1 MMALLESRALLHLL
15 SSLLGPSSA
24 PQNVSNFF
32 SSTIPPSSPPIIS
45 EMRLQQW
52 PSFAWEL
59 LALCFHQRRLSLTD
73 ALLNN
78 AIPCSHQRGGEGCRA
93 APRRIRGAGPLWL
106 ARAEHRCQL
115 PSVMIAYLW
124 TFNLSKACRLAEGS
138 RRFGAL
144 NRFDNRHYHCE
155 GPGEKRH
162 QRVNCGWRCKL
173 SLLISF
179 NTCVA
184 WVFSHIIRLT
194 LANIWKCFGRQSNPW
209 ITRSASRLPT
219 HFCVCTFFFPS
230 SWEAKRPK
238 MQQLFC
244 T

>member
-1 MMALLESRALLHLL
+1 MLIRFDDGVTEEL
-15 SSLLGPSSA
+15 SLAAIPLFSPGPSFS
-24 PQNVSNFF
+24 QNVSNFF
-32 SSTIPPSSPPIIS
+32 SSTIPWSWPPIIS

-59 LALCFHQRRLSLTD
+59 FALCFHQRSVSLTD

-78 AIPCSHQRGGEGCRA
+78 AIPRSHQKGEGCGA
-93 APRRIRGAGPLWL
+93 APCRIRGAGPLWL

-124 TFNLSKACRLAEGS
+124 TFNLSKACSLAEGS
-138 RRFGAL
+138 RRFGVL

-179 NTCVA
+179 NTRIA
-184 WVFSHIIRLT
+184 NFSTPFFIYFTKHM
-194 LANIWKCFGRQSNPW
+194 GRFRHPLSP
-209 ITRSASRLPT
+209 SRLVGT
-219 HFCVCTFFFPS
+219 KS
-230 SWEAKRPK
+230 
-238 MQQLFC
+238 FC
-244 T
+244 TMVFREI

>member
-1 MMALLESRALLHLL
+1 
-15 SSLLGPSSA
+15 
-24 PQNVSNFF
+24 
-32 SSTIPPSSPPIIS
+32 
-45 EMRLQQW
+45 MRLQQW

-59 LALCFHQRRLSLTD
+59 FALCFHQRRLSLTD

-78 AIPCSHQRGGEGCRA
+78 AIPCSHQRGEGCGA
-93 APRRIRGAGPLWL
+93 APHRIRGAGPLWL

-124 TFNLSKACRLAEGS
+124 TFNLSKACCLAEGS
-138 RRFGAL
+138 RRFGVL

-179 NTCVA
+179 NTCFA
-184 WVFSHIIRLT
+184 NFFSPRFLRFRKHMEVFGWPSDPETTI
-194 LANIWKCFGRQSNPW
+194 
-209 ITRSASRLPT
+209 SAFLLSL
-219 HFCVCTFFFPS
+219 VVVLFFFFLNQR
-230 SWEAKRPK
+230 W
-238 MQQLFC
+238 
-244 T
+244 

>member
-1 MMALLESRALLHLL
+1 
-15 SSLLGPSSA
+15 
-24 PQNVSNFF
+24 
-32 SSTIPPSSPPIIS
+32 
-45 EMRLQQW
+45 MRLQQW

-59 LALCFHQRRLSLTD
+59 FALCFHQRRLSLTD

-78 AIPCSHQRGGEGCRA
+78 AIPCSHQRGEGCGA

-124 TFNLSKACRLAEGS
+124 TFNLSKACCLAEGS
-138 RRFGAL
+138 RRFGVL

-173 SLLISF
+173 SLPISF
-179 NTCVA
+179 NTCFA
-184 WVFSHIIRLT
+184 NFFPHLSFLT
-194 LANIWKCFGRQSNPW
+194 LENIWKCLGWHSNPQ
-209 ITRSASRLPT
+209 ITVSALELSL
-219 HFCVCTFFFPS
+219 VGFFP
-230 SWEAKRPK
+230 WRW
-238 MQQLFC
+238 
-244 T
+244 

>member
-1 MMALLESRALLHLL
+1 
-15 SSLLGPSSA
+15 
-24 PQNVSNFF
+24 
-32 SSTIPPSSPPIIS
+32 
-45 EMRLQQW
+45 MRLQQW

-59 LALCFHQRRLSLTD
+59 FALCFHQRRLSLTD

-78 AIPCSHQRGGEGCRA
+78 AIPCSHQRGEGCRA

-124 TFNLSKACRLAEGS
+124 TFNLSKACCLAEGS

-179 NTCVA
+179 NTRFA
-184 WVFSHIIRLT
+184 SFLFFFSPLF
-194 LANIWKCFGRQSNPW
+194 LSPFALENIWKCFGWHSNPR
-209 ITRSASRLPT
+209 ITISASWLSLSLSPEAERTPKEAEFFLLELALK
-219 HFCVCTFFFPS
+219 VC
-230 SWEAKRPK
+230 WE
-238 MQQLFC
+238 QEC
-244 T
+244 DWDD

>member
-1 MMALLESRALLHLL
+1 
-15 SSLLGPSSA
+15 
-24 PQNVSNFF
+24 
-32 SSTIPPSSPPIIS
+32 
-45 EMRLQQW
+45 MRLQQW

-59 LALCFHQRRLSLTD
+59 FALCFHQRRLSLTD

-78 AIPCSHQRGGEGCRA
+78 AIPCSHQRGEGCRA
-93 APRRIRGAGPLWL
+93 APLRIRGAGPLWL

-124 TFNLSKACRLAEGS
+124 TFNLSKACCLAEGS

-179 NTCVA
+179 NTRVA
-184 WVFSHIIRLT
+184 SFSHMVPPPLPPCFRKHMEMFWLT
-194 LANIWKCFGRQSNPW
+194 L
-209 ITRSASRLPT
+209 
-219 HFCVCTFFFPS
+219 
-230 SWEAKRPK
+230 
-238 MQQLFC
+238 
-244 T
+244 

>member
-1 MMALLESRALLHLL
+1 
-15 SSLLGPSSA
+15 
-24 PQNVSNFF
+24 
-32 SSTIPPSSPPIIS
+32 
-45 EMRLQQW
+45 MRLQQW

-59 LALCFHQRRLSLTD
+59 FALCFHQRRLSLTD

-78 AIPCSHQRGGEGCRA
+78 AIPCSHQRGEGCRA
-93 APRRIRGAGPLWL
+93 APLRIRGAGPLWL

-124 TFNLSKACRLAEGS
+124 TFNLSKACCLAEGS

-184 WVFSHIIRLT
+184 SFSHMVFPPSPP
-194 LANIWKCFGRQSNPW
+194 LALENIWKCFGWHSNPW
-209 ITRSASRLPT
+209 ITISASWLSLTVSPEVEKT
-219 HFCVCTFFFPS
+219 QNQAKFCP
-230 SWEAKRPK
+230 
-238 MQQLFC
+238 
-244 T
+244 

>member
-1 MMALLESRALLHLL
+1 
-15 SSLLGPSSA
+15 
-24 PQNVSNFF
+24 
-32 SSTIPPSSPPIIS
+32 
-45 EMRLQQW
+45 MRLQQW

-59 LALCFHQRRLSLTD
+59 FALCFHQRRLSLTD

-78 AIPCSHQRGGEGCRA
+78 AIPCSHQRGEGCRA

-124 TFNLSKACRLAEGS
+124 TFNLSKACCLAEGS

-155 GPGEKRH
+155 GPGVKRH

-179 NTCVA
+179 NTRFA
-184 WVFSHIIRLT
+184 SFSHMFFFFSPALE
-194 LANIWKCFGRQSNPW
+194 NIWKCFGWHSNPW
-209 ITRSASRLPT
+209 ITISASWLSLTVSPEAEKTWNKASFCPWVLLKSVFGTWVRLTVKIHLP
-219 HFCVCTFFFPS
+219 
-230 SWEAKRPK
+230 
-238 MQQLFC
+238 
-244 T
+244 

>member
-1 MMALLESRALLHLL
+1 
-15 SSLLGPSSA
+15 
-24 PQNVSNFF
+24 
-32 SSTIPPSSPPIIS
+32 
-45 EMRLQQW
+45 MRLQQW

-59 LALCFHQRRLSLTD
+59 FALCFHQRRLSLTD

-78 AIPCSHQRGGEGCRA
+78 AIPCSHQRGEGCGA

-124 TFNLSKACRLAEGS
+124 TFNLSKACCLAEGS
-138 RRFGAL
+138 RRFGVL

-162 QRVNCGWRCKL
+162 QRVNCGWKCKL

-179 NTCVA
+179 NTTFA
-184 WVFSHIIRLT
+184 SFFLTSFSLM
-194 LANIWKCFGRQSNPW
+194 LANIWKYLGRCFNPW
-209 ITRSASRLPT
+209 TISALGYWLVLLTYRQWDLEPHALLSLVKKTVRSVLK
-219 HFCVCTFFFPS
+219 
-230 SWEAKRPK
+230 E
-238 MQQLFC
+238 MQSEYSC
-244 T
+244 II